1 MTTAPSS
8 VHHRHHFARFFSV
21 HPGVLPCP
29 IMISAAFWTM
39 HGNRDLRKAIQDDGP
54 GTDSRWHRPACNRT
68 CHQNVRHR
76 PPRRVTRKT
85 ARLSRFGRAETS
97 SATVTRATYASLS
110 HFCRKLFFAAPVSA
124 LPFLSTAFGS
134 HASRLHFVRKLVLAA
149 PTSALPFLST
159 ARLSQVPCAI
169 AAPRSANEATT

>member
-39 HGNRDLRKAIQDDGP
+39 HGNRDLRKAVQDDGL

-76 PPRRVTRKT
+76 PSRRVTRKT

-97 SATVTRATYASLS
+97 SATVTRAAYASLS
-110 HFCRKLFFAAPVSA
+110 HFC
-124 LPFLSTAFGS
+124 
-134 HASRLHFVRKLVLAA
+134 RKLVLAA

-159 ARLSQVPCAI
+159 ALLSQFRPCAI
-169 AAPRSANEATT
+169 AVAEVGSDADPRNNGRQTECARLTALTHA